1 MSFLDLVLVVILAGY
16 ALSGLRQG
24 FVASVLSLAGFLG
37 GAALAMW
44 LLPGI
49 VDHWALLADSPVLR
63 AGVLVAAVVVVAV
76 AGQSAGV
83 ALAHRLR
90 GLTRLPVA
98 RTVDGVAGMVV
109 VTVAASILIW
119 FVAGALR
126 VGGPEPVSRAIARSA
141 VLRVIDNTMP
151 DDTSRWFA
159 SFRQVLD
166 REGFPRVFE
175 GIQAE
180 PIAPVAPPSSAVA
193 KTPAIA
199 KAAAVRSSRSPASP
213 SSAARCRRARASS
226 CRPGRV
232 VTNAHVVAGLRNV
245 EIQVSGVPPV
255 LTGRVVVFDPRR
267 DLAVVDVPGLKA
279 PVLSL
284 GSQLQRADDAVVAG
298 FPGGGGYTVRAVRV
312 RSEMSANGSDIYG
325 QTGTVRQ
332 IYSLNGVVQ
341 PGNSGGPLLGPTG
354 LVEGVV
360 FARSLDDP
368 HTGYALTLD
377 ELRPVLA
384 KAAGTNQAVSTGACV
399 LG

>member
-199 KAAAVRSSRSPASP
+199 KAARSIVKITGVAQQ
-213 SSAARCRRARASS
+213 CRQVQEGTGFVVS
-226 CRPGRV
+226 PGRV

-245 EIQVSGVPPV
+245 EIQVRGVPPV